1 MIDNKKKLESL
12 IGVLQ
17 RSNSLLDQGETNELF
32 KLMINPIRNP
42 VGYADIRSSFKVN
55 PLCSECYMEFESDEA
70 CASHTLEECTT
81 HKVHNS

>member
-1 MIDNKKKLESL
+1 MIDNKKKSESL
-12 IGVLQ
+12 MGVLK
-17 RSNSLLDQGETNELF
+17 RSNTLLDESDTNELF
-32 KLMINPIRNP
+32 KAMVNPLRNR
-42 VGYADIRSSFKVN
+42 VGYADMRSAFKVN